1 MRGLKIYYY
10 PEPLLD
16 RRRKPVKFFLN
27 DLKKKRPALHKKV
40 DLQIKKLMRANIFIF
55 NEMIKNKNIYPLG
68 DGLYELRVPKRA
80 KGGVVRLYFMFSPWE
95 EEALILLD
103 AELKK
108 QDSAS
113 TKTALTRQ
121 KDVLKSLRRQQK

>member
-10 PEPLLD
+10 PEPLLY
-16 RRRKPVKFFLN
+16 RRRKPVKYFLD
-27 DLKKKRPALHKKV
+27 DLKEERPVLHKKV
-40 DLQIKKLMRANIFIF
+40 DFQIKKLIRGNIFTF
-55 NEMIKNKNIYPLG
+55 NEMIMNKNIYPLG

-80 KGGVVRLYFMFSPWE
+80 KGGVVRIYFMFSPWE

-113 TKTALTRQ
+113 TKVASMRQ
-121 KDVLKSLRRQQK
+121 KDVLKSTRRAQK